1 MTNQQIVVQSHV
13 ARDFLQNAA
22 YFSTVPKV
30 IWEYV
35 SNSLDNADEG
45 KAVGVVV
52 ELSGQLLRVTDNAS
66 GMTRKELQNFFLMH
80 GENIQRARGKRVRGR
95 FGTGKCAAFGIANVL
110 RIDTVKNAKHNVVQL
125 SRVDIEAA
133 RSGEAFPVRDIV
145 VNESTVAES
154 GTIIEIADFNIR
166 KIDVEGTIS
175 YVERHLARYRQRA
188 RVWINNHECEF
199 KEPISADKLE
209 FRSPPEVASK
219 IGHVK
224 LVVKVSPTSLDR
236 ETNGID
242 VLSHGIWHETTLAGL
257 EGKDQANYIFG
268 EVDVP
273 ILEDGEWKIS
283 PFDNTRNNTLNIQ
296 NPAVAVLMGWLSE
309 CIDDVRRKLVE
320 TEKARRQSEQA
331 RRLQQ
336 EADKIAALLNED
348 FIKLQV
354 DFERARRVASRAGSV
369 SADELASDAGGLSP
383 GNGEEPTEWQRSGQ
397 PHGEGKRDQI
407 PVVGAEPP
415 REGPSLTP
423 GNERGGKKRTES
435 GHGRKPRGGL
445 FVVQYYN
452 GTPESPRSSYNPDER
467 AIAINLDHPQI
478 SSALGAS
485 SGNTESR
492 QFREI
497 TYEIACVEYALA
509 IAHEQA
515 EFATKHN
522 LRRDAEDALYEV
534 RDTINRVSKLL
545 ASALG

>member
-1 MTNQQIVVQSHV
+1 MTNRQIVVQSHV

-35 SNSLDNADEG
+35 SNSLDNADQE

-52 ELSGQLLRVTDNAS
+52 ELSGQLLRVSDSAS
-66 GMTRKELQNFFLMH
+66 GMTRKELQNFFMMH
-80 GENIQRARGKRVRGR
+80 GENIQRTRGKRVRGR
-95 FGTGKCAAFGIANVL
+95 FGTGKCAAFGVANVL
-110 RIDTVKNAKHNVVQL
+110 RIDTVKNGRHNVVEL
-125 SRVDIEAA
+125 SRADIEAA
-133 RSGEAFPVRDIV
+133 RSGEAFPVRDIN
-145 VNESTVAES
+145 VNERTDAENGTVIQIS
-154 GTIIEIADFNIR
+154 DFNIR

-199 KEPISADKLE
+199 REPISTDKFE
-209 FRSPPEVASK
+209 FSPHPQVASK
-219 IGHVK
+219 IGDVK
-224 LVVKVSPTSLDR
+224 LTVKVSPTSLDR

-242 VLSHGIWHETTLAGL
+242 ILSHGIWHETTLAGL

-296 NPAVAVLMGWLSE
+296 NPIVAVLMGWLSE

-320 TEKARRQSEQA
+320 KEKARRQSEQA

-336 EADKIAALLNED
+336 EAGKIAALLNDD
-348 FIKLQV
+348 FRKLQV
-354 DFERARRVASRAGSV
+354 DFERARRVASRSGLV
-369 SADELASDAGGLSP
+369 SADELASEAGELSP
-383 GNGEEPTEWQRSGQ
+383 GDGEEPTEWQRSGQ
-397 PHGEGKRDQI
+397 PHGEEKRDQI
-407 PVVGAEPP
+407 PVGTGEQPT
-415 REGPSLTP
+415 EGPSLIP
-423 GNERGGKKRTES
+423 GNERGGKKKSES
-435 GHGRKPRGGL
+435 GHGGTLRGGL
-445 FVVQYYN
+445 FVVEYYN
-452 GTPESPRSSYNPDER
+452 GTAESPRSSYNPDQR
-467 AIAINLDHPQI
+467 AIGINLDHPQI

-545 ASALG
+545 ASALS